1 MILPRRRFMQSALF
15 AGAGLALGTRSWAG
29 DPAAGA
35 PKVGERAAKPLRIL
49 ILGGTGFLGPACTEA
64 ALSRGHSLTL
74 FNRGRLETIRKESG
88 RPSAVPDGVE
98 VLYGNRDPEKFAED
112 WKDNPAQN
120 PHHLEKS
127 SDNPKGLGQLEG
139 KSWDAVIDTSAYFP
153 RIARA
158 SAEMLAPRVKQYVF
172 ISTLS
177 VYADT
182 SKPITEETRVG
193 TLKDPASEEFGSN
206 FENYGPGKAACEA
219 VCEDAMPGRVTNVRP
234 GFIVGPR
241 DTSARF
247 LFWPL
252 RIRRGGEMLV
262 PGAPGDPIQII
273 DVRDLAAWLVRSIEE
288 STMGVYN
295 ATGPAE
301 ALDMRRFVE
310 GCRKG
315 AGASTTFSW
324 ASLAKLESLG
334 AGKDGQPLV
343 GDNDFPLYVPP
354 EGEGA
359 GFHRCDSSRA
369 IAKGLTFRPLEATSR
384 DTLAWYDSLPKDAQA
399 GVAKFALTEERQ
411 QALQEAWKAAQT
423 K

>member
-1 MILPRRRFMQSALF
+1 MSLHRRRFLQSAF
-15 AGAGLALGTRSWAG
+15 VAGAGLALGARSWAG
-29 DPAAGA
+29 DPVGSQEKSGGKAG
-35 PKVGERAAKPLRIL
+35 KPLRIL

-64 ALSRGHSLTL
+64 VLARGHSLTL

-88 RPSAVPDGVE
+88 RPGVVPEGVE

-112 WKDNPAQN
+112 WKDDPRQN
-120 PHHLEKS
+120 PHGLEKKAS
-127 SDNPKGLGQLEG
+127 NPKGLSQLEG
-139 KSWDAVIDTSAYFP
+139 KTWDAVIDTSAYFP
-153 RIARA
+153 RIAKA
-158 SAEMLAPRVKQYVF
+158 SAEMLASSVKQYVF

-193 TLKDPASEEFGSN
+193 TLKDPTSEEFGN
-206 FENYGPGKAACEA
+206 NYENYGPGKAACEA
-219 VCEDAMPGRVTNVRP
+219 VFEAAMPGRVTNVRP

-262 PGAPGDPIQII
+262 PGAPEDPIQVI
-273 DVRDLAAWLVRSIEE
+273 DVRDLAAWLVHAIET

-315 AGASTTFSW
+315 SDASTTFEW
-324 ASLAKLESLG
+324 ASLAKLEALG
-334 AGKDGQPLV
+334 PGKDGQPLF

-359 GFHRCDSSRA
+359 GFHKCDCSRA
-369 IAKGLTFRPLEATSR
+369 IAKGLAFRPLDVTSR
-384 DTLAWYDSLPKDAQA
+384 DTLAWYDSLPKEVQA
-399 GVAKFALTEERQ
+399 GVARFALTEERQ
-411 QALQEAWKAAQT
+411 QALQEAWKASQ
-423 K
+423 KK